1 VKLDKI
7 YAPDLYKHLQRRVRL
22 QLASLNAR
30 YIKIGLA
37 DHVSIL
43 SVTIYYRHYIW
54 RRLLL
59 QFRKMKQYKT
69 VIEIYGSSHL
79 FLVRLSSS
87 LAKMLFYFQNL
98 KHFILL
104 LISSLPRYI
113 KSSGSY
119 SDFFPLVV
127 NTWAGNHEVAT
138 DKGNKATAVRHD
150 RFAVEKLFISWWF

>member
-1 VKLDKI
+1 MKFDKI
-7 YAPDLYKHLQRRVRL
+7 YAPDLYEHLQRRVRL
-22 QLASLNAR
+22 QLASLNAP

-43 SVTIYYRHYIW
+43 SVTIYYRHYIL

-59 QFRKMKQYKT
+59 QFRRMKQYKT
-69 VIEIYGSSHL
+69 VIEIHGNSHL
-79 FLVRLSSS
+79 FLVYVRLSSS
-87 LAKMLFYFQNL
+87 LAKMLFYFQNW

-119 SDFFPLVV
+119 SDVFPLVV

-138 DKGNKATAVRHD
+138 DKGNKAAAVYTIDLRS
-150 RFAVEKLFISWWF
+150 RNYS